1 MNYKYI
7 NNPHS
12 RNKFLEII
20 ETFSYVDSFRGL
32 HEDLRKYTWG
42 GGYPLKKSRL
52 DFFISESFLSSLES
66 CSIESS
72 YRPGLRATN
81 AEIFSN
87 LRLFITNILPQTQSY
102 L

>member
-42 GGYPLKKSRL
+42 GGGIHLNKV
-52 DFFISESFLSSLES
+52 D
-66 CSIESS
+66 
-72 YRPGLRATN
+72 
-81 AEIFSN
+81 
-87 LRLFITNILPQTQSY
+87 
-102 L
+102 